1 MILILQDIKEQV
13 AFNNCAPFTKCTT
26 KIDRTAIDDADDL
39 DLVMH
44 IYNLIE
50 YSSNYSKRTGCLWFY
65 LKDEATN
72 FNADIANDNNFK
84 SFKDKTNLWENNKAD
99 NANGI

>member
-1 MILILQDIKEQV
+1 MQ
-13 AFNNCAPFTKCTT
+13 
-26 KIDRTAIDDADDL
+26 
-39 DLVMH
+39 

-50 YSSNYSKRTGCLWFY
+50 YSSSYSKTTRCLWFD

-72 FNADIANDNNFK
+72 FNADIANSNFK

-99 NANGI
+99 NANGILKNTTIAVIKIFT

>member
-1 MILILQDIKEQV
+1 MQ
-13 AFNNCAPFTKCTT
+13 
-26 KIDRTAIDDADDL
+26 
-39 DLVMH
+39 

-50 YSSNYSKRTGCLWFY
+50 YSSSYSKTTRCLWFD

-72 FNADIANDNNFK
+72 FNADIANDSNFK

-99 NANGI
+99 NANGILKNTAIAVIKIFT